1 MQRYIKNKIKLLEE
15 DSSKLDGNTR
25 RQMYLGVKSVL
36 QILKTGRGVQD
47 LINLYQSFTVY
58 DIDDNDHIIRICAGL
73 EELYF
78 IRDKFIEGGGNMKND
93 KREQLLDDIDYCSSL
108 LDELKYQQKELQNK
122 LDFKIREV
130 KDCRKS
136 LIRSQ
141 DDLDNLE
148 NESTINE
155 SGGKL

>member
-1 MQRYIKNKIKLLEE
+1 
-15 DSSKLDGNTR
+15 
-25 RQMYLGVKSVL
+25 
-36 QILKTGRGVQD
+36 
-47 LINLYQSFTVY
+47 
-58 DIDDNDHIIRICAGL
+58 
-73 EELYF
+73 
-78 IRDKFIEGGGNMKND
+78 MKND
-93 KREQLLDDIDYCSSL
+93 KIEQLLDDIDYCSSL

-141 DDLDNLE
+141 DDLELLE